1 MNVFVESAVMSAV
14 ATSEYA
20 YWRLILEAGVLISS
34 CFIQDIVFCS
44 LKWTNS

>member
-14 ATSEYA
+14 ATIEYA
-20 YWRLILEAGVLISS
+20 YWRLILEAGVLFSP